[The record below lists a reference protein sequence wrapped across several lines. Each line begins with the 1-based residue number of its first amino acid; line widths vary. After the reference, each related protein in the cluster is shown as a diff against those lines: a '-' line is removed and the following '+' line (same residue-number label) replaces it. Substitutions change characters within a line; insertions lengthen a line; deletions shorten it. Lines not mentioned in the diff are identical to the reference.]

1 MARYIGPKTKIAR
14 KFGEAIYGEDK
25 AFEKRNYPPGQHGN
39 TRRRGKKSE
48 YAIQL
53 QEKQKS
59 KYTYGVLERQFRNMF
74 KRATASRGIT
84 GVVLLQ
90 LCESRLDNVVYRMG
104 IAPSRSAARQLVSH
118 RHITVN
124 GGIVNISSYS
134 VKAGDVVGVRE
145 KSKSIDAITQSLAA
159 SNPVY
164 EWITWDDNKMQG
176 TYVSVPERIQIPE
189 NINEQFMLNYTRN
202 KNIEDTKWLY

>member
-53 QEKQKS
+53 QEKQKA
-59 KYTYGVLERQFRNMF
+59 KYTYGILERQFRNMF

-124 GGIVNISSYS
+124 GGIVSISSYS

-145 KSKSIDAITQSLAA
+145 KSKSMDAITQSLAG
-159 SNPVY
+159 SHPVY

-189 NINEQFMLNYTRN
+189 NINEQF
-202 KNIEDTKWLY
+202 IVELYSK